1 METKEDFTP
10 NSSATIDGKSIETY
24 KTCLENFN
32 IIEVEAGTTGP
43 MGGDSG
49 HGCRTYFRI
58 EDLASTDM
66 RCRVHSDDGTYE
78 FDHIERIE
86 LMFGGDSELDTFR
99 EALRIGYEVLKQ
111 R

>member
-24 KTCLENFN
+24 KTCLEDFN
-32 IIEVEAGTTGP
+32 IIEVEAGTTGH
-43 MGGDSG
+43 MGGDPG
-49 HGCRTYFRI
+49 HGGRTYFRI

-66 RCRVHSDDGTYE
+66 RCRVRSYDGTYE
-78 FDHIERIE
+78 FDDIEQIE
-86 LMFGGDSELDTFR
+86 LVFGGDSELDTFR